1 MDSTTQ
7 AKPQRPRSQSLWYAQ
22 QAGLP
27 VRMSY
32 TLSETALYSG
42 LSEYQLRRA
51 IQDGELECRAVR
63 DSLRGARIPV
73 AAMDR
78 YMEPSPR
85 RGRSA

>member
-27 VRMSY
+27 TRMAY
-32 TLSETALYSG
+32 TVDETALYSG
-42 LSEYQLRRA
+42 LSVNQLRAAMRS
-51 IQDGELECRAVR
+51 GELDFIKPSGTV
-63 DSLRGARIPV
+63 RGATISV